1 MILLAAMPNSVPAFT
16 AARNMSP
23 VEICGIPKCSLM
35 KLAWVPFPAP
45 GPPNKMMRM
54 ILLPFL
60 NKTPRGNG
68 GEWVLV
74 LATPGIIS
82 QTG

>member
-1 MILLAAMPNSVPAFT
+1 MLFDETGLRALSRT
-16 AARNMSP
+16 
-23 VEICGIPKCSLM
+23 
-35 KLAWVPFPAP
+35 

-74 LATPGIIS
+74 SATPGIIS
-82 QTG
+82 QAG